1 MKPFMKR
8 RMARPSLS
16 SWREAAVVAYRMKMA
31 ITEKDDESLSRA
43 QKRLLR
49 RIYNGRSVPII
60 ADEKPFLTY
69 KDASRY
75 LHSLAPEARDAAYAE
90 MRENAK

>member
-1 MKPFMKR
+1 
-8 RMARPSLS
+8 
-16 SWREAAVVAYRMKMA
+16 MA

-60 ADEKPFLTY
+60 ADEKPFLNY

-75 LHSLAPEARDAAYAE
+75 LQSLTPEARDAAYAE
-90 MRENAK
+90 MRENAQ